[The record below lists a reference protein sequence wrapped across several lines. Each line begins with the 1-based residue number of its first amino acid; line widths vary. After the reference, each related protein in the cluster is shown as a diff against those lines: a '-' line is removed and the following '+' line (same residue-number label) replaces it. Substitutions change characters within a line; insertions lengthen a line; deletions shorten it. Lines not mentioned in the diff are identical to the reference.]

1 MKGKNKPISLA
12 SISLLLIS
20 ILLVVTYKPLAS
32 GSSSPQHTA
41 TVSPLTTTL
50 PEVTYTFN
58 VTCKAA
64 SINKTSIILP
74 SGFTNITAQALND
87 TGNWAVTWVSSTN
100 SYNFSIAAGSS
111 VPNLAA
117 GNWTRFKVIV
127 RWPAFPPTTAKFGVD
142 AFSETTKSAN
152 NTVWL
157 TVAINPQF
165 SATITPSLVKGST
178 GYNFNVTVKN
188 LASSTGLGTI
198 NITYPS
204 GWSFNAIVN
213 YGGSRPW
220 SAVHDETRGTF
231 KLWGPNL
238 LIGEAVWILVNM
250 TTQSSKADPAN
261 WTATA
266 WDISGV
272 LLGTRNLPV
281 TVDGAAPTV
290 TINQPQSGV
299 YYTVGAGKKIWI
311 NGTVSDDLNITKY
324 GLTLTINDTRFERV
338 VYAKGVDHNHYNF
351 AFANKTAIPD
361 GKLAI
366 KITAIDA
373 SGRTNSTERTATID
387 NTAPKEVYVEVLD
400 QRGNKLPYVSDVY
413 WMGVD
418 TTGIR
423 VNASFSNPATPIT
436 GKVYLNATP
445 YDVSDGSSI
454 LAPDTGSFN
463 VTGSDY
469 VLLKITLVDSA
480 QPRANNFTRTW
491 EIKRDKVKPSA
502 PTFTVQP
509 ICGGAII
516 RALTATDNVGV
527 LRYNV
532 YINGTLEA
540 NVLVT
545 SLQASTLTPI
555 GDHRTFS
562 GILVLSLAGYAGKTA
577 NITITAVDYGA
588 NEGPGLSRVISVP
601 IGLWRPIVLQKDW
614 NLISLPLVPANSSIS
629 SVLSL
634 LLKEGLLES
643 VWTYDAETGTWHSY
657 SPGAPPDLTTM
668 VDGKGYFLK
677 MKAYNVLIVQGTEQP
692 APPATPRVYHV
703 VPGWNLIGYKRLD
716 EVNASTYLSGVDWI
730 RLYKFDATSQTYEYV
745 LPGGNM
751 APGLGYWVAVK
762 TEGWIYP

>member
-32 GSSSPQHTA
+32 GSPSPQHTA

-58 VTCKAA
+58 VTCKAE

-74 SGFTNITAQALND
+74 SGFTKISAQALNN
-87 TGNWAVTWVSSTN
+87 TGNWTFTWESTTN
-100 SYNFSIAAGSS
+100 SYNFSIAAGSP

-117 GNWTRFKVIV
+117 NSWTQFKVTV

-142 AFSETTKSAN
+142 AFSEATKSAN

-165 SATITPSLVKGST
+165 SATITPSLVKGGT

-290 TINQPQSGV
+290 TIDKPQSGV

-338 VYAKGVDHNHYNF
+338 VYAKGADHYHYNF

-366 KITAIDA
+366 KITATDA
-373 SGRTNSTERTATID
+373 SGRVGPAERSTTVD
-387 NTAPKEVYVEVLD
+387 NTAPQIVWVYVLD
-400 QRGNKLPYVSDVY
+400 QNGNKLPYVSGIY
-413 WMGVD
+413 WMGAG
-418 TTGIR
+418 TTQIK
-423 VNASFSNPATPIT
+423 VNASFYNPAGLS
-436 GKVYLNATP
+436 GKIYLNTTEYTFANKTETSP
-445 YDVSDGSSI
+445 AFPVS
-454 LAPDTGSFN
+454 
-463 VTGSDY
+463 GSDY
-469 VLLKITLVDSA
+469 VVLKITLIDNAV
-480 QPRANNFTRTW
+480 PKPNNFTRIW

-516 RALTATDNVGV
+516 RALTATDNVGI
-527 LRYNV
+527 LEYKV
-532 YINGTLEA
+532 YIDGTPVDVFLKD
-540 NVLVT
+540 
-545 SLQASTLTPI
+545 LQAPTLTSV
-555 GDHRTFS
+555 GEHLTFS
-562 GILVLSLAGYAGKTA
+562 GILVLNLANRETA

-588 NEGPGLSRVISVP
+588 NEGPGVSSLISVP
-601 IGLWRPIVLQKDW
+601 KGMWYAVELQPKW
-614 NLISLPLVPANSSIS
+614 NLVSLPLIPNSTSTAAIYSLILKQGPAG
-629 SVLSL
+629 VT
-634 LLKEGLLES
+634 
-643 VWTYDAETGTWHSY
+643 VTYGFNNTAKTWIIN
-657 SPGAPPDLTTM
+657 PTTM
-668 VDGKGYFLK
+668 TDGKGYWIY
-677 MKAYNVLIVQGTEQP
+677 MKAYDVLIVQGLPTPE
-692 APPATPRVYHV
+692 PPALPTTYHL
-703 VPGWNLIGYKRLD
+703 PAGWCLVGFT
-716 EVNASTYLSGVDWI
+716 ETQSMNASRYVESLEPGSYFRWLYVWNATTQSWSMVDT
-730 RLYKFDATSQTYEYV
+730 KPATSGKLY
-745 LPGGNM
+745 PGQ
-751 APGLGYWVAVK
+751 AF
-762 TEGWIYP
+762 WIYMYKDQDLVPPISD